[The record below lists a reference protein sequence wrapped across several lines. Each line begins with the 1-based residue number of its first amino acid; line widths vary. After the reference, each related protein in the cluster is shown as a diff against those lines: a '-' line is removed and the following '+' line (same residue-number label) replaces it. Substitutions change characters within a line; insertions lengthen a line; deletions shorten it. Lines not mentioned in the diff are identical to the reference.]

1 MVFPIICGLAL
12 ILIIILFGR
21 KSKKEKVKLKVI
33 PRTRQPVLIELIP
46 KGTNNNPVKC
56 AVDNTIFFKVFGYS
70 DYKKR
75 NLVELEGSNIM
86 WHKIPHGGIW
96 EKDYGA
102 DNTYYAPNSK
112 GYFDVYVTYS
122 DSKLKTSSK
131 VKILVE
137 E

>member
-1 MVFPIICGLAL
+1 MIFPIICGLAL
-12 ILIIILFGR
+12 IFIIMIFSDKPKKKKVR
-21 KSKKEKVKLKVI
+21 KEVI
-33 PRTRQPVLIELIP
+33 PRERQPVLIELIP
-46 KGTNNNPVKC
+46 RGTNNNPVKC
-56 AVDNTIFFKVFGYS
+56 VVNNTIHFRVFGYS

-86 WHKIPHGGIW
+86 WHKIPRGGIW
-96 EKDYGA
+96 EKELGME
-102 DNTYYAPNSK
+102 NTYYAPTSK